1 MRILYAEDE
10 VAINEAVTAIL
21 FKNNYTVDSVYDGE
35 QALSYLK
42 VTDYDIIVL
51 DIMMPKV
58 DGLSVLKGIRSRG
71 IKTPILMLSAK
82 GELEDKIEGLDL
94 GADDYLT
101 KPFETEELLARLRAI
116 SRRASEIVSDDISI
130 SNITL
135 NRSCFELSSK
145 ASKKKFVLSSKEYQ
159 ILETLMTNPKKFFT
173 KDMLMDKL
181 WGYDVD
187 TDISV
192 IWVHISNLRS
202 KLKEIKSLVAI
213 KNKRNAGY
221 YLEIKDE

>member
-10 VAINEAVTAIL
+10 VAINEAVTTIL
-21 FKNNYTVDSVYDGE
+21 KKNNYTVDSVYDGDE
-35 QALSYLK
+35 ALSYLK

-51 DIMMPKV
+51 DIMMPKL
-58 DGLSVLKGIRSRG
+58 DGLSVLKSIRSRG
-71 IKTPILMLSAK
+71 IKTPVLMLSAK

-116 SRRASEIVSDDISI
+116 SRRVGEIVSDDISV

-145 ASKKKFVLSSKEYQ
+145 ASKKTFVLSSKEYQ
-159 ILETLMTNPKKFFT
+159 ILETLMTNPRKFYT
-173 KDMLMDKL
+173 KDSLMNKL

-187 TDISV
+187 TDTSV
-192 IWVHISNLRS
+192 IWVHISNLRT
-202 KLKEIKSLVAI
+202 KLKEINSLVAI